1 MFKNLSIKSK
11 TFFISIILMGVLIA
25 IGGVSI
31 YALNNLGQSLTTVSM
46 QTLPAVRNMTLVDMM
61 HDGVRAVVYRSLL
74 AGPDEKASVEDEYKE
89 FSENISLYIANIEK
103 LGLDK
108 KLNTEIKKSH
118 PAIVNFQESGL
129 KVVTTAMSGDKE
141 GANLLMPTFM
151 KSFEELEE
159 RLGTLG
165 EMIEAEA
172 AKQSEVGQKYAADL
186 TKLTLYMVI
195 AGLLISLF
203 VSYLAYKFISGLTV
217 NLATITNGLKDE
229 ASQIVDTSKNM
240 ATVSGRLSEAS
251 TEQAA
256 SLQETVASLDEISAM
271 ITRNADSAASSA
283 KMSEEST
290 VIAQKGKE
298 KTEIMMESINS
309 IAQGNDEIILQM
321 QKSNEQISD
330 IVKVIQNIGQKTQVI
345 NDIVFQTK
353 LLSFNASVEAARA
366 GEHGKGFSVVAEE
379 VGNLASMSGNAA
391 TEITSMLNSSIKHV
405 TDIVDN
411 TKGLMDNLIRKSREK
426 VNFGT
431 ETAKQCKDS
440 LDEILA
446 NVSSVNEMV
455 REISTA
461 SQEQS
466 TGVVEVNKAMSELD
480 QVTQS
485 NSGIAHDSSKAANGL
500 NLQAERLNSLVAELT
515 RLTGGQ
521 SVSSTVPKKK
531 EEKKKEEKKKA
542 VAANNVVHMKKSS
555 PPVEPKKSTPA
566 PTKKVSGLE
575 FEAPRSDDS
584 RFEDI

>member
-1 MFKNLSIKSK
+1 MFKNLSIKTK
-11 TFFISIILMGVLIA
+11 TFFLSTILMGVLIS

-31 YALNNLGQSLTTVSM
+31 YALDHLGKSLTTVSM
-46 QTLPAVRNMTLVDMM
+46 QSLPAVRNMTLVDMM

-74 AGPDEKASVEDEYKE
+74 ASTDEKASVEEEYKE

-103 LGLDK
+103 LGLDQ
-108 KLNTEIKKSH
+108 KLNDEIKKSH

-129 KVVTTAMSGDKE
+129 KVVTTAMSGDKD
-141 GANLLMPTFM
+141 GANLLMPAFM
-151 KSFEELEE
+151 KSFEELEV
-159 RLGTLG
+159 RLETLG

-172 AKQSEVGQKYAADL
+172 TKQSEQGQKYAADL

-195 AGLLISLF
+195 AGLLISII
-203 VSYLAYKFISGLTV
+203 VSFLAFKFISGLTT
-217 NLATITNGLKDE
+217 NLATITSGLKDE
-229 ASQIVDTSKNM
+229 ATQIVDTSKNM
-240 ATVSGRLSEAS
+240 ATVAGRLSEAS

-283 KMSEEST
+283 RMSEEST

-309 IAQGNDEIILQM
+309 IAEGNDEIILQM

-405 TDIVDN
+405 TDIVDG

-431 ETAKQCKDS
+431 ETAKQCKEA

-521 SVSSTVPKKK
+521 SVNSVMPKR
-531 EEKKKEEKKKA
+531 KEEKKKA
-542 VAANNVVHMKKSS
+542 VAVDNVVHMKKSS
-555 PPVEPKKSTPA
+555 PPAVEPKKSTPA